1 MMPCDRVVL
10 RIPRSPLWGSL
21 GMTLREHGWHL
32 KAPSTLSFHAR
43 QNGERGI
50 LEACLTSIAAEAWSS
65 EAE

>member
-1 MMPCDRVVL
+1 MMPCDRIVL

-32 KAPSTLSFHAR
+32 KAPSTLSFRAR

-50 LEACLTSIAAEAWSS
+50 LEA
-65 EAE
+65 